1 MRSFFRQQPT
11 PASVL
16 IQNLRNEDI
25 DRAEAEKILEN
36 RKRAVR
42 GPSPGKVPRGPNKV
56 PNLDSAGDDSGY
68 LQSTTPAP
76 FSTSPFTPGFTDDAF
91 YTSGPTSVPYTFESF
106 PKVGVFRSLF
116 VQGYNP
122 YLNSV

>member
-16 IQNLRNEDI
+16 LQNLRNEDI

-36 RKRAVR
+36 RKRAAR
-42 GPSPGKVPRGPNKV
+42 EQRPGKSPRGPNGV
-56 PNLDSAGDDSGY
+56 PNPDSTNVSG
-68 LQSTTPAP
+68 STTPAP

-91 YTSGPTSVPYTFESF
+91 YTSEPTSVPYTFESF

-116 VQGYNP
+116 GQGRP
-122 YLNSV
+122 LLI